1 MVLSGKQSSILFWKP
16 CSIAMIKIILEVY
29 NEFLSHLRMTL
40 GPELLIGRNANYFY
54 LFGFFRWRFMTARR
68 ENISTVIFFLRIFI
82 SLFYTK
88 TCVMSSLN
96 FFYLCWINVMLI
108 KHFLV
113 DYLFHLCGDFL
124 FSLGGGCYLPSFK
137 VVCLQ
142 NMVGVVYLLIP
153 SPKKVG
159 IFRWILKLKIR
170 S

>member
-1 MVLSGKQSSILFWKP
+1 M
-16 CSIAMIKIILEVY
+16 Y

-54 LFGFFRWRFMTARR
+54 LFGFFQVKIYDCTPWKYFHC
-68 ENISTVIFFLRIFI
+68 NIFFTYIYFTFLYENVCNVFAQ
-82 SLFYTK
+82 
-88 TCVMSSLN
+88 
-96 FFYLCWINVMLI
+96 FFYMCWINVLLI

-124 FSLGGGCYLPSFK
+124 FSLGGGDYLPSFK

-153 SPKKVG
+153 RTKKVG
-159 IFRWILKLKIR
+159 VFPNIWVDFKT
-170 S
+170 